1 MLLVCLESSCC
12 KLTMNLLDGGIDWS
26 NIIHPEFKLLDD
38 RIKSF
43 SEKYWPSFN
52 NLNANVLAK
61 AGFSILDRVILLFV
75 HIVD

>member
-1 MLLVCLESSCC
+1 
-12 KLTMNLLDGGIDWS
+12 MNLLNGGIDWS
-26 NIIHPEFKLLDD
+26 SMIQPEFKPLDD

-52 NLNANVLAK
+52 NLNADVLAK
-61 AGFSILDRVILLFV
+61 AVFSILDMVILLFV